1 MFVVHAFPVNSRRLQ
16 EGVCCTNE
24 ARQNQNPNDEGETKM
39 AGRLQDKVAIVT
51 GAASR
56 DEGVGNGK
64 AIALLF
70 AREGARVVLVN
81 RSQDRADGL
90 RQEIIDEGGE
100 AIAVAGDMTRA
111 ADAEAA
117 VAAAESTFGRLDI
130 LCNNIGIGAPGKVA
144 DVTEEQWD
152 KVIGTNLKSAML
164 CTRAAVPAMQRTGR
178 GSVIN
183 ISSVV
188 GAGGLASETGAIA
201 YATSKAGIHGF
212 TQSVAADHAAEGI
225 RCNCIV
231 VGTVHTPMVAWR
243 GPEYRE
249 RRRQLVPLQTEGTG
263 WDIGWGAVYLA
274 SDEARW
280 ITGLLLPIDGGLM
293 AIRPWPQ

>member
-1 MFVVHAFPVNSRRLQ
+1 MANRL
-16 EGVCCTNE
+16 EG
-24 ARQNQNPNDEGETKM
+24 
-39 AGRLQDKVAIVT
+39 KVAIVT

-81 RSQDRADGL
+81 RSQERAEQL
-90 RQEIIDEGGE
+90 RQEIADFGGE
-100 AIAVAGDMTRA
+100 AIAVAGDMTVA
-111 ADAEAA
+111 KDAEAA
-117 VAAAESTFGRLDI
+117 VSAAEDAYGRLDI
-130 LCNNIGIGAPGKVA
+130 LCNNIGIGSPGKVA

-152 KVIGTNLKSAML
+152 EVIGTNLKSAML
-164 CTRAAVPAMQRTGR
+164 CTRAAIPAMLRAGG
-178 GSVIN
+178 GSIVN

-188 GAGGLASETGAIA
+188 GAGGLASDTGSIA

-212 TQSVAADHAAEGI
+212 TQSVAADYAAEGI
-225 RCNCIV
+225 RSNCIV

-249 RRRQLVPLQTEGTG
+249 RRRQMVPLQTEGTG
-263 WDIGWGAVYLA
+263 WDIGWGAVYLV

-293 AIRPWPQ
+293 AIRPWPR

>member
-1 MFVVHAFPVNSRRLQ
+1 MANRL
-16 EGVCCTNE
+16 EG
-24 ARQNQNPNDEGETKM
+24 
-39 AGRLQDKVAIVT
+39 KVAIVT

-56 DEGVGNGK
+56 DEGIGNGK

-81 RSQDRADGL
+81 RSQERADQL
-90 RQEIIDEGGE
+90 RAEIVESGGE

-111 ADAEAA
+111 ADADAA
-117 VAAAESTFGRLDI
+117 IAAAESAFGRLDI
-130 LCNNIGIGAPGKVA
+130 LCNNIGIGSPGKVA
-144 DVTEEQWD
+144 DVTEEEWD
-152 KVIGTNLKSAML
+152 KVVGTNLNSAML
-164 CTRAAVPAMQRTGR
+164 CTRAAVPAMRRAGG
-178 GSVIN
+178 GSIIN

-188 GAGGLASETGAIA
+188 GAGGLISDTGSIA
-201 YATSKAGIHGF
+201 YATSKAGLHGF
-212 TQSVAADHAAEGI
+212 TQSVAADYAAEGI

-243 GPEYRE
+243 GEEYRE
-249 RRRQLVPLQTEGTG
+249 RRRQMVPLQTEGTG

-293 AIRPWPQ
+293 AIRPWPR

>member
-1 MFVVHAFPVNSRRLQ
+1 
-16 EGVCCTNE
+16 
-24 ARQNQNPNDEGETKM
+24 M
-39 AGRLQDKVAIVT
+39 AGRLENKVAIVT

-56 DEGVGNGK
+56 DEGIGNGK

-70 AREGARVVLVN
+70 ASEGARVVLVN
-81 RSQDRADGL
+81 RSQERADGL
-90 RQEIIDEGGE
+90 CQEIIDQGGV
-100 AIAVAGDMTRA
+100 AIAVAGDMTCA
-111 ADAEAA
+111 TDTEAV
-117 VAAAESTFGRLDI
+117 VAAAESTYGRLDI
-130 LCNNIGIGAPGKVA
+130 LCNNIGIGAPGKIA
-144 DVTEEQWD
+144 DVTEAQWNE
-152 KVIGTNLKSAML
+152 VIDTNLKSVML
-164 CTRAAVPAMQRTGR
+164 CTRAAIPAMQRANG

-188 GAGGLASETGAIA
+188 GAGGLISEQGAIA
-201 YATSKAGIHGF
+201 YATSKAGIHGL
-212 TQSVAADHAAEGI
+212 TQSVAADYAAEGI
-225 RCNCIV
+225 RCNCII

-249 RRRQLVPLQTEGTG
+249 RRRKTVPLQTEGTG

>member
-1 MFVVHAFPVNSRRLQ
+1 MANRL
-16 EGVCCTNE
+16 
-24 ARQNQNPNDEGETKM
+24 K
-39 AGRLQDKVAIVT
+39 DKVALVT

-56 DEGVGNGK
+56 DEGIGNGK

-81 RSQDRADGL
+81 RSRERADQL
-90 RQEIIDEGGE
+90 RTEIVETGGQ
-100 AIAVAGDMTRA
+100 AIMAAGDMTIA
-111 ADAEAA
+111 ADAEAV
-117 VAAAESTFGRLDI
+117 VAAAENTYGRLDI
-130 LCNNIGIGAPGKVA
+130 LCNNIGIGSPGKVA

-152 KVIGTNLKSAML
+152 EVIGTNLKSAML
-164 CTRAAVPAMQRTGR
+164 CTRAAVPAMQRSGG
-178 GSVIN
+178 GSIIN

-188 GAGGLASETGAIA
+188 GAGGLISDTGSIA

-212 TQSVAADHAAEGI
+212 TQSVAADYAAEGI

-249 RRRQLVPLQTEGTG
+249 RRRQMVPLRTEGTG

-274 SDEARW
+274 SEEARW

-293 AIRPWPQ
+293 AIRPWPR

>member
-1 MFVVHAFPVNSRRLQ
+1 M
-16 EGVCCTNE
+16 G
-24 ARQNQNPNDEGETKM
+24 
-39 AGRLQDKVAIVT
+39 GRLTGTVAIVT

-56 DEGVGNGK
+56 EAGLGTGK

-81 RSQDRADGL
+81 RSEDRAEVL
-90 RQEIIDEGGE
+90 RQEIIDEGGQ
-100 AIAVAGDMTRA
+100 AVAFAGDMTRP
-111 ADAEAA
+111 ADAESAIA
-117 VAAAESTFGRLDI
+117 EAESTFGRLDI

-144 DVTEEQWD
+144 DITEGQWD
-152 KVIGTNLKSAML
+152 EVLGTNLKSAML
-164 CTRAAVPAMQRTGR
+164 CTRAAIPAMQRAGG

-188 GAGGLASETGAIA
+188 GAGGLSSERGAVA
-201 YATSKAGIHGF
+201 YATSKAGMHGF
-212 TQSVAADHAAEGI
+212 TQSVAADYAMEGI
-225 RCNCIV
+225 RCHCII
-231 VGTVHTPMVAWR
+231 VGTVHTPMVASR
-243 GPEYRE
+243 GPAFRE
-249 RRRQLVPLQTEGTG
+249 RRRQLVPLQIEGTG

>member
-1 MFVVHAFPVNSRRLQ
+1 MANRL
-16 EGVCCTNE
+16 
-24 ARQNQNPNDEGETKM
+24 K
-39 AGRLQDKVAIVT
+39 DKVALVT

-56 DEGVGNGK
+56 DEGIGNGK
-64 AIALLF
+64 AISLLF

-81 RSQDRADGL
+81 RSQESADQL
-90 RQEIIDEGGE
+90 CQEIVESGGK
-100 AIAVAGDMTRA
+100 ALAVAGDMTVA
-111 ADAEAA
+111 ADAEAV
-117 VAAAESTFGRLDI
+117 VAAAENTYGRLDI
-130 LCNNIGIGAPGKVA
+130 LCNNIGIGSPGKVA

-152 KVIGTNLKSAML
+152 EVIGTNLKSAML
-164 CTRAAVPAMQRTGR
+164 CTRAAVPAMQRSGG
-178 GSVIN
+178 GSIIN

-188 GAGGLASETGAIA
+188 GAGGLISDTGSIA

-212 TQSVAADHAAEGI
+212 TQSVAADYAAEGI

-249 RRRQLVPLQTEGTG
+249 RRRQMVPLRTEGTG

-274 SDEARW
+274 SEEARW

-293 AIRPWPQ
+293 AIRPWPR